1 MSNIQTRNCP
11 STMRTLRIMDWFGS
25 PEAPLS
31 IVRKE
36 PQESFTLHA
45 HEFSEIVIVFG
56 GSALHVAGGES
67 WPVTAGDVCVV
78 GGSEAHD
85 YQQIKDLRLINVL
98 FRPEK
103 VSLEPIGLSGFAGYQ
118 GLFSFESTSFKC
130 RPPKRMLRL
139 TAKKL
144 SIALN
149 YVDSLEYEIK
159 MRKPGYSF
167 MGLSYFMQLVCHLSR
182 AYCESENSDPWA
194 RLRVLKAIDYLEAHF
209 DEPIKVE
216 ELAKLCCMSKR
227 NFARVFRIATASG
240 PIAYH
245 TKLRLARAAGTLR
258 RSDENVTSVAYK
270 MGFNDSN
277 YFTRRFHEMF
287 GVSPRDYRQRQELI

>member
-1 MSNIQTRNCP
+1 
-11 STMRTLRIMDWFGS
+11 
-25 PEAPLS
+25 
-31 IVRKE
+31 
-36 PQESFTLHA
+36 
-45 HEFSEIVIVFG
+45 
-56 GSALHVAGGES
+56 
-67 WPVTAGDVCVV
+67 
-78 GGSEAHD
+78 
-85 YQQIKDLRLINVL
+85 
-98 FRPEK
+98 
-103 VSLEPIGLSGFAGYQ
+103 
-118 GLFSFESTSFKC
+118 
-130 RPPKRMLRL
+130 MLRL

-159 MRKPGYSF
+159 MQKPGYSF
-167 MGLSYFMQLVCHLSR
+167 MELSYFMQLVCYLSR
-182 AYCESENSDPWA
+182 AYGESKNSDPWA
-194 RLRVLKAIDYLEAHF
+194 RLRVSKAIDYLEAHF

-227 NFARVFRIATASG
+227 NFARVFRIATASS

-258 RSDENVTSVAYK
+258 RFDENVTSVAYK

-287 GVSPRDYRQRQELI
+287 GVSPREYRQRQELI